1 MIRQAW
7 ALNRMKMLGAA
18 VLAQVAVDAG
28 AWASGALD
36 YRPAVARYVAMVCLG
51 VAGILTGRRGNDAAP

>member
-1 MIRQAW
+1 MIRRTW

-28 AWASGALD
+28 AWANDALD
-36 YRPAVARYVAMVCLG
+36 EKQAIARYVAMLALG

>member
-1 MIRQAW
+1 MIRRTW

-28 AWASGALD
+28 AWANDALD
-36 YRPAVARYVAMVCLG
+36 EKQAIARYVAMVALG